1 MVENESPSHGNS
13 SQKNKIRVAFEIIG
27 LSLPLI
33 GAGFAAG
40 RYYERSQNTLEH
52 NDKVM
57 ELNKEILRV
66 QESSE
71 ETIHE
76 LRVQVY
82 ELQNELLNY
91 KNHNNEESN

>member
-1 MVENESPSHGNS
+1 MIDKKMETNAPSLNNPPR
-13 SQKNKIRVAFEIIG
+13 KNRIRVAFEIIG

-33 GAGFAAG
+33 GGGFAAG
-40 RYYERSQNTLEH
+40 SYYERSQSTLEY

-91 KNHNNEESN
+91 KKPQQ